1 MTDDVDVAG
10 FNAAEK
16 YAKDRM
22 RDERKMK
29 DMDPLRR
36 PLNELTVSERTRLRN
51 AAGLSK
57 SMPAP
62 PDNAVPF
69 LKHTRFDFTKREK
82 KAKGGY
88 VKKYANG
95 GSVRKVRR

>member
-16 YAKDRM
+16 YAKLILKQ
-22 RDERKMK
+22 EKQIK
-29 DMDPLRR
+29 VYNTSGIPLHKL
-36 PLNELTVSERTRLRN
+36 PKNTIGRLRE
-51 AAGLSK
+51 AAGLPTKIPS
-57 SMPAP
+57 P
-62 PDNAVPF
+62 PPEAIEH
-69 LKHTRFDFTKREK
+69 LKYGRFDPEK
-82 KAKGGY
+82 NRKAHGGY